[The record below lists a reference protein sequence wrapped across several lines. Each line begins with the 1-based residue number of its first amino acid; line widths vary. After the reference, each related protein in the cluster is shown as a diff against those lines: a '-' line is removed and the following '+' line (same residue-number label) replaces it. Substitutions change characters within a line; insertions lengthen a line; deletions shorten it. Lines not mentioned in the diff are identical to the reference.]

1 MREKSGLE
9 AELAEL
15 REEHRA
21 AAAVGGD
28 AAVRRSYTTEV
39 EAAEARESQ
48 QHAYYQECCGKY
60 AT

>member
-1 MREKSGLE
+1 M
-9 AELAEL
+9 
-15 REEHRA
+15 
-21 AAAVGGD
+21 GGD

-48 QHAYYQECCGKY
+48 QHVYYQECCGKY